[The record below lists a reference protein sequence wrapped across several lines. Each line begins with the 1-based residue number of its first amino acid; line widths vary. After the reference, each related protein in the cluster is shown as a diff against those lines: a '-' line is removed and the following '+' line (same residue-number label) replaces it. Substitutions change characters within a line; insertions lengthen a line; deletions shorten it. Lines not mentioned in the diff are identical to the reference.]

1 MPEPRHLCLVD
12 GDRAQRQALADYLER
27 QGLAVTTLS
36 QAEDL
41 LQLLPRR
48 RPDLAVLAI
57 RLPGLDGLQAC
68 QRLRAGGDRLPL
80 ILTGAGD
87 DEVERIVALELGADD
102 CLRPPFSGREL
113 LARVNAVLRRA
124 GPPPAP
130 PAADE
135 PPVALGE
142 WTFHAGSRCLRR
154 GGQTRVL
161 RTVEFALLAA
171 LTGQP
176 GQVLARERLLA
187 RWQARPD
194 AVMLRSVDAAV
205 MRLRKLIEPDPATPR
220 YIRTVRGHGYL
231 FVPYADAC

>member
-1 MPEPRHLCLVD
+1 MHEPKHLCLVD
-12 GDRAQRQALADYLER
+12 SDGPHRQALADYLER

-48 RPDLAVLAI
+48 RPDLAVLAM

-68 QRLRAGGDRLPL
+68 QRLRAGGDRLPI
-80 ILTGAGD
+80 ILTGGAD
-87 DEVERIVALELGADD
+87 DEIERIVGLELGADD
-102 CLRPPFSGREL
+102 CLRPPFSAREL

-130 PAADE
+130 PPPEDH
-135 PPVALGE
+135 PVALGE
-142 WTFHAGSRCLRR
+142 WSFHAGSRCLRR
-154 GGQTRVL
+154 GGQSRVL

-171 LTGQP
+171 LTSHP

-187 RWQARPD
+187 HWQTRPD
-194 AVMLRSVDAAV
+194 AVLLRSVDAAV
-205 MRLRKLIEPDPATPR
+205 MRLRRLIEPDAAEPR

-231 FVPYADAC
+231 FVPCAC